1 MPRPLTLPVVFARLN
16 ATRETIL
23 DGVMVSHSTRTRV
36 PGALGTHRNGFGM
49 KQIGSRGA
57 QYSEG
62 KSKVVTD
69 LSHSV
74 MIHSV
79 ICSVIL

>member
-1 MPRPLTLPVVFARLN
+1 MPRPLALPVVFARLN
-16 ATRETIL
+16 TTVETTL
-23 DGVMVSHSTRTRV
+23 DGVMVSRSARAWV
-36 PGALGTHRNGFGM
+36 PGAVGTHRNGFRGE
-49 KQIGSRGA
+49 QGA

-79 ICSVIL
+79 I